1 MRKSVNDYGR
11 TDSILTTKET
21 TVKRR
26 DFFKAAM
33 LGSAA
38 LTVPSL
44 MFGNEGTK
52 KGKILYFD
60 LSTEW
65 EHPPTVNEADGTSF
79 SAKIVKQLGYDV
91 HATKD
96 GSIFD
101 SDLSEYKAFVF
112 YTCGDL
118 HKAPEGK
125 KGITEQGL
133 KNLLAA
139 IRSGTGFVGIHSATD
154 TWKTPG
160 ELYENQP
167 FAQRTD
173 YNKMVGAAFISH
185 GNIQEATIRVTDPV
199 DIPSLKALGKQTFRY
214 TDEWYASKNF
224 TPDMRVL
231 LIQETDG
238 MKKTGG
244 NACYDRPAYPMTW
257 IRMEGKGR
265 VAYTAFGHDN
275 ERWKVPLFQSILTDL
290 IDFATGQIDLDVTP
304 NMDKVCPQA
313 DVLKNR

>member
-1 MRKSVNDYGR
+1 M
-11 TDSILTTKET
+11 
-21 TVKRR
+21 KRR
-26 DFFKAAM
+26 DFFQAVM
-33 LGSAA
+33 LGLAV
-38 LTVPSL
+38 LTSPSW
-44 MFGNEGTK
+44 MFGNENES

-79 SAKIVKQLGYDV
+79 SAKIVQQLGYNV

-96 GSIFD
+96 GSVFD
-101 SDLSEYKAFVF
+101 GDLSQYKAFVF

-125 KGITEQGL
+125 TGVSEQGR
-133 KNLLAA
+133 KNLLTA
-139 IRSGTGFVGIHSATD
+139 IRAGTGFVGIHSATD

-167 FAQRTD
+167 FEERTD

-185 GNIQEATIRVTDPV
+185 GEIQEATIRVTELADL
-199 DIPSLKALGKQTFRY
+199 PSLKALGKETFRH

-238 MKKTGG
+238 MKKTRG
-244 NACYDRPAYPMTW
+244 NVCYDRPAYPMTW

-265 VAYTAFGHDN
+265 VAYTALGHDN
-275 ERWKVPLFQSILTDL
+275 KRWEAPPFQSILTDL
-290 IDFATGQIDLDVTP
+290 IDFATGRIDLDVTP
-304 NMDKVCPQA
+304 NFDKVCPGA
-313 DVLKNR
+313 NVLRNR